1 MGSFNRSDLE
11 DMAKSLVDKFMNN
24 NTALEDGIL
33 ESAKD
38 NLLNSEQIKRLTEMA
53 NTSAFLEMFKNTSG
67 DDRMVEFKVADPGVV
82 IKKYYSTTPDN
93 APAKGVMSI
102 EIEELDPS
110 DNDTSVFFDDI
121 GGSDKYDKSE
131 ISDESDSDFSLE
143 DIGLKAASYV
153 EKVASVSLKSLDFK
167 SDLNK
172 FRRMDIENSLRDK
185 LAHCDITA
193 TDIADS
199 IAGNF
204 KGIYSREKHA
214 QFELDSISRHGNA
227 AVPVLQ
233 MVRSRLGM
241 QKIARALTDS
251 EILTIQDRNIVEPS
265 KLLDK
270 VAEAID
276 VSAEFIKAER
286 ALYRIGVKN
295 V

>member
-11 DMAKSLVDKFMNN
+11 DMAKSLVDKFINN
-24 NTALEDGIL
+24 NTSLEDGIL

-110 DNDTSVFFDDI
+110 DNDTSMFFDDI

-131 ISDESDSDFSLE
+131 ISDESDSDFSLD

-185 LAHCDITA
+185 LAHYDITA

-204 KGIYSREKHA
+204 KGIYSKEKYA

-227 AVPVLQ
+227 AVPILQ
-233 MVRSRLGM
+233 MVRSRLGI

-251 EILTIQDRNIVEPS
+251 EILTIQDRNIVESS

-276 VSAEFIKAER
+276 VSAEFMKVER
-286 ALYRIGVKN
+286 ALNRIGVKN

>member
-1 MGSFNRSDLE
+1 MGSFSRNDLE
-11 DMAKSLVDKFMNN
+11 GMAKSLVDNFISN
-24 NTALEDGIL
+24 NTSLEDGIL
-33 ESAKD
+33 DSAKD

-82 IKKYYSTTPDN
+82 IKKYYSSTPDN
-93 APAKGVMSI
+93 APAKGVMSV
-102 EIEELDPS
+102 EIQELDPS

-131 ISDESDSDFSLE
+131 ISDQSDDDFSLD
-143 DIGLKAASYV
+143 DIGIKAASYI

-185 LAHCDITA
+185 LAHYDITA
-193 TDIADS
+193 TGIADS
-199 IAGNF
+199 IASEF
-204 KGIYSREKHA
+204 KGIYSRDKHA

-233 MVRSRLGM
+233 MVRARLGM
-241 QKIARALTDS
+241 QKISRALTDD
-251 EILTIQDRNIVEPS
+251 EVTVIRDRNIVEPS
-265 KLLDK
+265 NLLNK

-276 VSAEFIKAER
+276 VSAEFMKAER
-286 ALYRIGVKN
+286 ALNKIGVRN